1 MKLIIS
7 INNIANACKE
17 LRRDA
22 TACTPT
28 LRGEYVY
35 RPPPV

>member
-1 MKLIIS
+1 MKISIS
-7 INNIANACKE
+7 INNIAKE
-17 LRRDA
+17 LRQDA

-35 RPPPV
+35 RPSPV